1 MSKALFVIKNY
12 TNEMTCT
19 CSNICMFHP
28 FSNSIII
35 GGVSFDRIKRDYL
48 IDYLRDFIQL
58 VISPDS
64 LPLPLNPPFI
74 QGFSSSISKI
84 LLRIIVD

>member
-19 CSNICMFHP
+19 CSNICMFP
-28 FSNSIII
+28 PLSNSNII

-48 IDYLRDFIQL
+48 IDYLRDFNQL
-58 VISPDS
+58 VCFHQIHYNTASKS
-64 LPLPLNPPFI
+64 CLFFI
-74 QGFSSSISKI
+74 QGVFP
-84 LLRIIVD
+84 LPF

>member
-19 CSNICMFHP
+19 CSSISKLHIYVGIYVP
-28 FSNSIII
+28 PLSNSNIIV
-35 GGVSFDRIKRDYL
+35 GVSFDRIKRDYL

-58 VISPDS
+58 VIPTYS
-64 LPLPLNPPFI
+64 L
-74 QGFSSSISKI
+74 
-84 LLRIIVD
+84 